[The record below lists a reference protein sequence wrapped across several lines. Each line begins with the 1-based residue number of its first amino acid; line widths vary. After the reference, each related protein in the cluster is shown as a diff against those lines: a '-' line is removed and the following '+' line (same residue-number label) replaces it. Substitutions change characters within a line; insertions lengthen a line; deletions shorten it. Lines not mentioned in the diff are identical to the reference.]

1 MSRRNWYE
9 DDRHN
14 NSQGEASFDYTT
26 AAGLAIGGT
35 VVVFGAVTLARSISK
50 GVKAAQVSAEKISS
64 SAPKFKMP
72 NLRGRFLVILLSIQ
86 VFLGTPRPFLAKIS
100 SSFWILNKITQKSP
114 PLNVKENLKNA
125 SQNAKNLKKED
136 FSSENI
142 LKNAEK
148 LRNSAK
154 TANIY
159 SNIKNQS
166 GKVDSQKIENI
177 VKQAL
182 KDMEQKAG
190 EAQKSESGKK
200 LNSFFSDIEK
210 QFNGMMEERVKL
222 AKGTCQNT
230 DCR

>member
-100 SSFWILNKITQKSP
+100 SSF
-114 PLNVKENLKNA
+114 
-125 SQNAKNLKKED
+125 
-136 FSSENI
+136 
-142 LKNAEK
+142 
-148 LRNSAK
+148 
-154 TANIY
+154 
-159 SNIKNQS
+159 
-166 GKVDSQKIENI
+166 
-177 VKQAL
+177 
-182 KDMEQKAG
+182 
-190 EAQKSESGKK
+190 
-200 LNSFFSDIEK
+200 
-210 QFNGMMEERVKL
+210 
-222 AKGTCQNT
+222 
-230 DCR
+230 